1 MVAHVWFAGAG
12 VRGAGTRTRMR
23 AAGPR
28 EPRRAAVAISAAGG
42 ADVNVQQEAVSASVM
57 SGRQAPV
64 EV

>member
-1 MVAHVWFAGAG
+1 
-12 VRGAGTRTRMR
+12 MR
-23 AAGPR
+23 VAGPR